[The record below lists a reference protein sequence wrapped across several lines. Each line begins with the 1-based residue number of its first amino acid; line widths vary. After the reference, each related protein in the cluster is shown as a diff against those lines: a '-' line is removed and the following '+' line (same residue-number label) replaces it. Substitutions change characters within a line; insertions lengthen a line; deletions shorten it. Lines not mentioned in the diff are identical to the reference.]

1 MDARRIREVTG
12 EGRNILVK
20 IACDSLTQD
29 ERTHL
34 QGNDEDGVAI
44 AL

>member
-1 MDARRIREVTG
+1 MDARRIREVRG
-12 EGRNILVK
+12 EGKNILVK
-20 IACDSLTQD
+20 IAGDSQAQD

-44 AL
+44 AS

>member
-1 MDARRIREVTG
+1 MGARRIREVTG

-20 IACDSLTQD
+20 IARDSRTQD
-29 ERTHL
+29 ERRHL
-34 QGNDEDGVAI
+34 QGNDGDGVAI